1 MFKNLPTLFNDGN
14 SEYLN
19 SGKLGKKIAQIE
31 KKNTTIKINDAK
43 NNEEKI
49 GLTKQNIIWF
59 LFVGLIITL
68 I

>member
-43 NNEEKI
+43 
-49 GLTKQNIIWF
+49 KQ
-59 LFVGLIITL
+59 
-68 I
+68 